1 MEHISNQKKVAH
13 NDIHLLKKRLNDM
26 TIRAE
31 TAETN
36 ISIWGKEY
44 RTIKSEL
51 GVQVKL
57 LRDSDTLL
65 VQY

>member
-1 MEHISNQKKVAH
+1 
-13 NDIHLLKKRLNDM
+13 M
-26 TIRAE
+26 TVRAE

-57 LRDSDTLL
+57 LRDSDTLK